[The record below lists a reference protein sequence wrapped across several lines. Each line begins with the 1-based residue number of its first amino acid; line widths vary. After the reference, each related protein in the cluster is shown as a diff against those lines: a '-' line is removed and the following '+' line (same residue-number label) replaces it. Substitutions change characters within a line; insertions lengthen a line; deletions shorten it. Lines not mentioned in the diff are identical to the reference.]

1 MKHIKLSDIAMGNIS
16 DTAKQAADKA
26 HEAGGSPRAQLDA
39 AREATGNRSLSYVSH
54 QGARKR
60 ERNLRRMK
68 KNGNEE

>member
-39 AREATGNRSLSYVSH
+39 AREATGNRSLSSVS
-54 QGARKR
+54 
-60 ERNLRRMK
+60 
-68 KNGNEE
+68 